1 MGISVMRTPQTHLAG
16 SVDDLE
22 AGIETREFIQTP
34 PGSVGRMVVDDQHIV
49 PGIQTQDMI
58 VVSCI

>member
-1 MGISVMRTPQTHLAG
+1 MRTPQTHLAG

-34 PGSVGRMVVDDQHIV
+34 PGSVGKMVVDDQHIV